1 MALIKE
7 VSKRNVEE
15 REKEEIFKKID
26 CYLEKNFENKTVKF
40 LDLGVKIVRLEI
52 YSIEFL
58 PHIEKQL
65 SYPLKDNS
73 DKFDATLKVWRE
85 ENIDFFPTKVVD
97 ELSFKNNL
105 KLRIQKMAGQ
115 IERIKCKVFDDKF
128 SRFKPIFQNK
138 NTKSAKTIEAID
150 KDNNTY
156 YYALENLDSEELI
169 KEGHLFVQSLNE
181 ILKTPFSNLV
191 HGACVGIDNIGA
203 LFCARGQRGKSTLAV
218 LSLLKGFEYVSDDY
232 LTLEKKNNK
241 LFASPIYSIITLSPK
256 MYNKLYC
263 YLDECRFVSNNAR
276 KDKYVI
282 NISKYHNQFKKNY
295 PIELC
300 IFPEIT
306 NDDEPSIV
314 LCEKSRAIVQLIHST
329 LSQMKDLNDRELVYK
344 LYNMVKDLDFYKINL
359 CSDIEKNT
367 ELLRKFLKNFKT
379 GKRQKIDEG
388 KILKDI
394 TFDIASLIDTKDYT
408 IYVMNKFASNLYQNL
423 LNGFSKDDILNELKK
438 IENMPITIVDEFNLF
453 YEVLKQKRF
462 LDNINHIGNINS
474 VYIKPELAF
483 LNKYKLSIIEYR
495 QDIKNELIR

>member
-1 MALIKE
+1 
-7 VSKRNVEE
+7 
-15 REKEEIFKKID
+15 
-26 CYLEKNFENKTVKF
+26 
-40 LDLGVKIVRLEI
+40 
-52 YSIEFL
+52 
-58 PHIEKQL
+58 
-65 SYPLKDNS
+65 
-73 DKFDATLKVWRE
+73 
-85 ENIDFFPTKVVD
+85 
-97 ELSFKNNL
+97 
-105 KLRIQKMAGQ
+105 MAGQ

-314 LCEKSRAIVQLIHST
+314 LCEKSRAIVQLIHSP
-329 LSQMKDLNDRELVYK
+329 Y
-344 LYNMVKDLDFYKINL
+344 
-359 CSDIEKNT
+359 
-367 ELLRKFLKNFKT
+367 LK
-379 GKRQKIDEG
+379 
-388 KILKDI
+388 
-394 TFDIASLIDTKDYT
+394 
-408 IYVMNKFASNLYQNL
+408 
-423 LNGFSKDDILNELKK
+423 
-438 IENMPITIVDEFNLF
+438 
-453 YEVLKQKRF
+453 
-462 LDNINHIGNINS
+462 
-474 VYIKPELAF
+474 
-483 LNKYKLSIIEYR
+483 
-495 QDIKNELIR
+495 